1 MAWAANETDG
11 DPRSRAAY
19 GPAPDGWE
27 GEGRIGPRGPRGRG
41 GRFGP
46 PGFGMGPGFGG
57 GRGPMGRGGRGR
69 GRARRGDVR
78 AAVLALLAERPMH
91 GYEMIQELGER
102 TGGVWTPSPGSV
114 YPTLTLLEEEG
125 LVTAEEVE
133 GKRRFTLT
141 DAGRSEFESR
151 EGAPPWETLGA
162 DPEVFALREVLG
174 STMAAVQQV
183 FRAGTPAQ
191 QAKAVDLLTE
201 TRRKLYEI
209 LAADES

>member
-1 MAWAANETDG
+1 MFDAGFEEFG
-11 DPRSRAAY
+11 DWQNARKAFRA
-19 GPAPDGWE
+19 
-27 GEGRIGPRGPRGRG
+27 GRG
-41 GRFGP
+41 MMEP
-46 PGFGMGPGFGG
+46 
-57 GRGPMGRGGRGR
+57 
-69 GRARRGDVR
+69 AIL
-78 AAVLALLAERPMH
+78 AALSERPMH
-91 GYEMIQELGER
+91 GYEVISYIEKRSQGFWR
-102 TGGVWTPSPGSV
+102 PSPGSV

-125 LVTAEEVE
+125 LVTAEEVD

-141 DAGRSEFESR
+141 EAGRTEAESR